1 MALLITLFFYL
12 LHMKQVP
19 QGDNDA
25 SWLRIDGS
33 KGRGGGRKVGGRGGG
48 NGGGQYWWSL

>member
-1 MALLITLFFYL
+1 
-12 LHMKQVP
+12 MKQVP

-33 KGRGGGRKVGGRGGG
+33 KGGGRGGGRKVGGRGGG